1 MEKLIDWIFKLRVPV
16 IIVISLI
23 TIILGVF
30 IKDLRINPDVIS
42 YLPDSDPA
50 VANSKYINE
59 KFGLTK
65 VGIVML
71 EYEKPFS
78 MEMLEDLKKITD
90 ECSYISQVTYVLSLF
105 TFLDVKGDTSGI
117 TIEPLID
124 EYNIPVNDE
133 DLRKTYENILKKEGV
148 KDVLISSDGR
158 YSIVLCY
165 FTGDPTIAGS
175 KIKEVVNKLDI
186 KGKPYFGGLPFQLLE
201 LNRSIFNDV
210 RFLLP
215 SIVILIIL
223 ILYLSFRDIKA
234 VLLAILTTI
243 IATIWTMGL
252 MGLLKMK
259 ITIISNIIPVVL
271 IATGNAYGIHIISS
285 FIEKGN
291 GKERNKEALKSVII
305 PVFLAA
311 FTTAI
316 GFISFVIGAYL
327 KLIREFGIFT
337 TIGIIF
343 SFIISIIILPAIISF
358 KGFKK
363 KEIKGNNHF
372 DTVFYNF
379 SKWII
384 RKEKLIILLS
394 TIFWLFAISG
404 IPLIERKVDFI
415 DYFGKNSEV
424 RKIDELI
431 SRKFGGSIPIYIIV
445 KGDIKDP
452 EVLNEMKK
460 FERFLESQG
469 EIKNLY
475 SIVHLVED
483 MNNMLGFGKTIPD
496 TKEKVSNLWFFFE
509 GQEMV
514 KHFVD
519 DDAQEALIQGT
530 IKGLYTK
537 TSSKMIKEIQEY
549 IKNIKLEGAEFILSG
564 TPLVYRSLDI
574 SILKSQLYSLIIAI
588 LFVFITLSIL
598 MKSPAGGIIGIIP
611 IIFSLLILLGFM
623 GFFHIPL
630 DVATA
635 LVGSVSIGI
644 GIDYSIHFVSR
655 LKKEYEETKEDVEAL
670 RNTLDT
676 TGKAIVINVITVT
689 AGFLI
694 LLFGTLIPVKR
705 FGMLIGLTMISSGFG
720 ALTILPAIILL
731 TKKFILKIK
740 TKKEDL

>member
-1 MEKLIDWIFKLRVPV
+1 MEKLIDRIFKFKILIL
-16 IIVISLI
+16 IIIPLI
-23 TIILGVF
+23 TLVLGIF
-30 IKDLRINPDVIS
+30 IKDLRINPDIIS

-50 VANSKYINE
+50 VASSKYINE

-65 VGIVML
+65 VGLVML
-71 EYEKPFS
+71 EYENPFS
-78 MEMLEDLKKITD
+78 KEMLQDLKKITD
-90 ECSYISQVTYVLSLF
+90 ECSYIPQVTYVLSLF

-124 EYNIPVNDE
+124 EYNIPENE
-133 DLRKTYENILKKEGV
+133 ESLKNLYTNILKKEGV
-148 KDVLISSDGR
+148 KDVLISSDGK
-158 YSIVLCY
+158 YAIVLCY
-165 FTGDPTIAGS
+165 FTGDPTSAGTY
-175 KIKEVVNKLDI
+175 IKEVVNKLDI
-186 KGKPYFGGLPFQLLE
+186 KGKSYFGGLPFQLLE
-201 LNRSIFNDV
+201 LNKSIFNDV

-215 SIVILIIL
+215 SIIILIIL

-234 VLLAILTTI
+234 VLLAILITI

-285 FIEKGN
+285 FLEKGE
-291 GKERNKEALKSVII
+291 GKERNKEALRSVIT

-327 KLIREFGIFT
+327 KLIKEFGIFT
-337 TIGIIF
+337 TIGIAF
-343 SFIISIIILPAIISF
+343 TFIISILLLPAIISS

-363 KEIKGNNHF
+363 KDIEESNHF
-372 DTVFYNF
+372 DTLFYNF
-379 SKWII
+379 SKWIV

-394 TIFWLFAISG
+394 TIFWTFSILG

-424 RKIDELI
+424 RKIDDLI
-431 SRKFGGSIPIYIIV
+431 SEKFGGSIPIYIIV
-445 KGDIKDP
+445 RGDIKDP
-452 EVLNEMKK
+452 KVLDEMKK

-483 MNNMLGFGKTIPD
+483 MNEMLGFGKTIPD
-496 TKEKVSNLWFFFE
+496 SKDKVSNLWFFFE

-519 DDAQEALIQGT
+519 DDAKEALIQGT

-537 TSSKMIKEIQEY
+537 TSSKMIREIQGY
-549 IKNIKLEGAEFILSG
+549 IKNIKLEGTEFILSG
-564 TPLVYRSLDI
+564 TPLVYKSLNL
-574 SILKSQLYSLIIAI
+574 SILKSQLFSLVISIM
-588 LFVFITLSIL
+588 FVFITLSIL
-598 MKSPAGGIIGIIP
+598 MKSLIGGLIGIIP
-611 IIFSLLILLGFM
+611 IIFSLVIVLGFM

-655 LKKEYEETKEDVEAL
+655 LKKEYEKSKKDVDVL

-676 TGKAIVINVITVT
+676 TGKAIVVNVITVT
-689 AGFLI
+689 SGFLI
-694 LLFGTLIPVKR
+694 LLFGGLIPIKR
-705 FGMLIGLTMISSGFG
+705 FGMLIALTMLSSGFG

-731 TKKFILKIK
+731 TKKFIIKIK